1 MDLRNRLT
9 CRYQRM
15 RTMKYKALL
24 GAVLLATG
32 ELVSQAAEPAAAAQA
47 KVYVYGPGGPLPA
60 MKEAAEVFGKAN
72 NVDVVVTGGP
82 TPAWLPAAKANA
94 DIIYSGSETM
104 MTTFISQLG
113 GRIDPSSVT
122 PLYLRSAAILVRP
135 GNPEHIT
142 GITDLLKPGHH
153 ILVVNGAGQ
162 QGLWED
168 VAGRLGNIRT
178 VKAFRANITT
188 YAANS
193 ADARAAWEKDKSLDA
208 WLIWTIW
215 QVSNPTLA
223 TTVPIEPSYEIYR
236 DSGLAL
242 TRQGETNPQAVAFSR
257 FLQSPQGGKIFA
269 HWGWSAPDTE

>member
-1 MDLRNRLT
+1 MNH
-9 CRYQRM
+9 
-15 RTMKYKALL
+15 KALSC
-24 GAVLLATG
+24 AVLLATG
-32 ELVSQAAEPAAAAQA
+32 VLGSQVPEPAAAAPA
-47 KVYVYGPGGPLPA
+47 KVYVYGPGGPLPT

-113 GRIDPSSVT
+113 GHIDPASVM

-135 GNPEHIT
+135 GNPEHIA

-168 VAGRLGNIRT
+168 VAGRLGDIGT

-223 TTVPIEPSYEIYR
+223 TIVPIESSYEIYR

-242 TRQGETNPQAVAFSR
+242 TRQGETNPQAMAFSR

-269 HWGWSAPDTE
+269 HWGWSVPGAE